1 MENVKL
7 VEFCLRYCPFSQLST
22 RVLYAIRKAAEMQTF
37 LTSVLGA
44 RRLSDSHT
52 GYFNT
57 GAIFFVAIG
66 EEVFFGGGVEGDKMV
81 EK

>member
-1 MENVKL
+1 
-7 VEFCLRYCPFSQLST
+7 
-22 RVLYAIRKAAEMQTF
+22 MQTF